1 VCEGRTQT
9 FCAVLALG
17 AWRRAAAAGI
27 AIVKKQWACAGALC
41 GGLAPRGSA
50 GKLSRVADDAVS
62 LVAAGTSARPTHQN
76 TYPTFA
82 SLPMHFPSTTT
93 T

>member
-1 VCEGRTQT
+1 VRGADADVLRSSGAGSVEEG
-9 FCAVLALG
+9 G
-17 AWRRAAAAGI
+17 SGGDSDM
-27 AIVKKQWACAGALC
+27 KKQWACAGALC

-62 LVAAGTSARPTHQN
+62 LVAAGTSAQPTHQN